1 MQSVM
6 ISMYFSR
13 SQSRRSSGLLLLSP
27 LFPFTSRIPPFLNC
41 SSRQIQLQHNAA
53 QDCIALFEC
62 KKLALP
68 AAARAA
74 PAPARTRARPKT
86 EAPRA
91 RAGGPA
97 ARLSVYPRQYRKLL
111 SPRMKPRRRVR
122 GPKLYAIFARRPK

>member
-1 MQSVM
+1 MSAV
-6 ISMYFSR
+6 SNDFNVFFTLAVS
-13 SQSRRSSGLLLLSP
+13 STSGLLLLSP

-41 SSRQIQLQHNAA
+41 SSRQIQLQLKVA

-86 EAPRA
+86 EAR
-91 RAGGPA
+91 RAGVRPRSEALCISA
-97 ARLSVYPRQYRKLL
+97 AV
-111 SPRMKPRRRVR
+111 
-122 GPKLYAIFARRPK
+122 